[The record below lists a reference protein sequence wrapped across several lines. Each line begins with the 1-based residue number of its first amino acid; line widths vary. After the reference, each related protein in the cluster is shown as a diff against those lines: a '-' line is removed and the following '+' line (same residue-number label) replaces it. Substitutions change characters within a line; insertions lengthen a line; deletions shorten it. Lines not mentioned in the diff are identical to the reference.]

1 MTNEERLKKLEYE
14 YRILS
19 ENALE
24 VIWVFDISTRKFT
37 YVSPSVRKLRGL
49 PVEEAVQES
58 LEDAVP
64 KETFQAGMENT
75 RRMVE
80 LYRNGE
86 RRPELLTA
94 VQDMEIFYRDQ
105 TIKQIE
111 VTVRLIENPETGAL
125 EVLGVTRDITERKKL
140 EAQLQ
145 QAVETKNTMIEHMEK
160 SEKALKR
167 LTVELHQK
175 NLELQ
180 EIAAKDTLTGIFN
193 RYAFDCKAAEESERC
208 QRYGYP
214 LSVILFDL
222 DSFKIVN
229 DAWGHDVGDSVL
241 VRVAEAA
248 KSTVRKQDTLARWG
262 GEEFVVLMP
271 HTDLASAV
279 KAAEKLRDTFATLR
293 HPDIN
298 ATVTASFGAT
308 EFIRSETKESWF
320 RRVDY
325 AMFCSKNKGGNSVTG
340 IDWMEASP
348 FVKVSLAWKPAWES
362 GNPVIDSQ
370 HRQIVALA
378 NQTMD
383 AMLGMESAALN
394 EAMRDLNEHIQLH
407 FREEETL
414 LQEIGYPQAEVHASV
429 HQALQARVAGYCD
442 QFAARR
448 LPSAAFISFLLN
460 DVVIGH
466 IQGDDIR
473 YFPWLK
479 AHSQAI

>member
-24 VIWVFDISTRKFT
+24 VIWVFDISTLRFT

-49 PVEEAVQES
+49 PMEEAVNES

-64 KETFQAGMENT
+64 KETFQDGMENT
-75 RRMVE
+75 KRMIA
-80 LYRNGE
+80 LYQSGE
-86 RRPELLTA
+86 RRPEMLTA
-94 VQDMEIFYRDQ
+94 VRDMEIFYRDQ
-105 TIKQIE
+105 TVKQIE
-111 VTVRLIENPETGAL
+111 VTVQLIENPETGAL
-125 EVLGVTRDITERKKL
+125 EILGVTRDITERKKL
-140 EAQLQ
+140 EAELQ
-145 QAVETKNTMIEHMEK
+145 QAVESKSRAIERLEK
-160 SEKALKR
+160 SELALKR
-167 LTVELHQK
+167 LTEELHRK
-175 NLELQ
+175 NQELQ
-180 EIAAKDTLTGIFN
+180 EIAAKDALTGIFN
-193 RYAFDCKAAEESERC
+193 RYTFDCRVTEESERS

-241 VRVAEAA
+241 VRIAQIAR
-248 KSTVRKQDTLARWG
+248 STVRKQDTLARWG

-271 HTDLASAV
+271 HTNLASAT
-279 KAAEKLRDTFATLR
+279 KAAEKLRDALATLR

-298 ATVTASFGAT
+298 AAVTASFGVT
-308 EFIRSETKESWF
+308 EFIHSETKESCF

-348 FVKVSLAWKPAWES
+348 FVKVNLAWKPMWES
-362 GNPVIDSQ
+362 GHPGIDSQ
-370 HRQIVALA
+370 HRQIIALV

-383 AMLGMESAALN
+383 AMLGTESAALT
-394 EAMRDLNEHIQLH
+394 EAMNELYSQIRLH
-407 FREEETL
+407 YREEETL
-414 LQEIGYPQAEVHASV
+414 LRESGYPQAEEHASV
-429 HQALQARVAGYCD
+429 HQALLARVAGYYE
-442 QFAARR
+442 QFASGR
-448 LPSAAFISFLLN
+448 LPSAAFISFLLKEI
-460 DVVIGH
+460 VVGH
-466 IQGDDIR
+466 IHGDDLR

-479 AHSQAI
+479 AHALAT